1 VAEIAGCLLAM
12 DLTGCIRF
20 HAVCKSWRT
29 STEARTTRAA
39 DQQPLLPPQQGYA
52 LQLRQRYYD
61 TRRRL
66 LNIAT
71 AGACIV
77 DDFPELS
84 GHHALGYAEGLARR
98 PLKHGDMRHPA
109 VQPAHMHDHRPP
121 GTLKAAT
128 DGALLS
134 FTGFSVTDGGAV
146 AASLPDGGAVFVWE
160 KGPDRYSPS

>member
-1 VAEIAGCLLAM
+1 VHPLPRGVQVVADVHGGT
-12 DLTGCIRF
+12 DDPRGR
-20 HAVCKSWRT
+20 
-29 STEARTTRAA
+29 STAA
-39 DQQPLLPPQQGYA
+39 SSYA

-84 GHHALGYAEGLARR
+84 GHHAKGYAEGLARR

-134 FTGFSVTDGGAV
+134 FTGFSVTDGGAI